1 MKSFIDF
8 QKEEVELDE
17 STHRIGDYITYGPS
31 GSNGGRIINKTA
43 THVIVQP
50 TNRDISD
57 KIENKDITRNH
68 RTNPITGHMK
78 KEEVEL
84 DEATVKTQKYSW
96 GTMKTVHQG
105 SDFSI
110 PLHPEHHQ
118 EIAKLKDQQEHKF
131 KDETGRHWTAKRSG
145 DDVHFKGA
153 NGGNSTTVKHS
164 TMSEEVELDEDTKY
178 TPRFEYR
185 QKVQPN
191 IDKHLDDRKTAGA
204 HTAIT
209 YHKQSDGSTHAKVQ
223 YRNISHT
230 NSSGVGPIQHKHF
243 SVNKDH
249 SVTPIKINEEQL
261 DEARGKV
268 VASYIQKAK
277 EAMKKKIDMKRK
289 TAQLNDPNSA
299 EKKIVKESDLDE
311 EQLDEL
317 SKDTLASYEK
327 KSRVAAHKHALA
339 SELKGLAADPAG
351 SYAHKMMADKRHAGW
366 KVAVKKLHTEE
377 SDLEEEQLDELSPK
391 TLGSYVKN
399 AHQDQKERSFS
410 AGYNNNETDKEI
422 LKDKKRDKNISKAV
436 NKLVHKANE
445 ELEIDEASRAKLSNY
460 ISAAKSDEKKDRSAG
475 IALAQKKKWG
485 DPKYGTVAAKVP
497 ANEEVEA
504 IDEIKLADLPVRKI
518 QGRAYGAST
527 PEPHAVDTMEGPRD
541 SELKKIAAEKKKKKF
556 SEMVNLYQ
564 DKGLKSLS
572 EMLAK
577 EEVTEDE
584 FNKEIEDA
592 KEKNAGKK
600 KNTEIAK
607 GAVQA
612 VKNEETEVVEYAL
625 DVDAIN
631 GVAIENIEERHM
643 TEPETKKKEE
653 IVKSMKKGLSGFKDR
668 YGDRAKEVMYA
679 TATARAK
686 GE

>member
-1 MKSFIDF
+1 MKSFIEF
-8 QKEEVELDE
+8 Q
-17 STHRIGDYITYGPS
+17 
-31 GSNGGRIINKTA
+31 
-43 THVIVQP
+43 
-50 TNRDISD
+50 
-57 KIENKDITRNH
+57 
-68 RTNPITGHMK
+68 

-96 GTMKTVHQG
+96 GTMKTVHHG

-131 KDETGRHWTAKRSG
+131 KDETGHHWTAKRSG

-164 TMSEEVELDEDTKY
+164 TMSEEAE
-178 TPRFEYR
+178 
-185 QKVQPN
+185 
-191 IDKHLDDRKTAGA
+191 
-204 HTAIT
+204 
-209 YHKQSDGSTHAKVQ
+209 
-223 YRNISHT
+223 
-230 NSSGVGPIQHKHF
+230 
-243 SVNKDH
+243 
-249 SVTPIKINEEQL
+249 L

-299 EKKIVKESDLDE
+299 EKKIVKESDLDV
-311 EQLDEL
+311 EQ
-317 SKDTLASYEK
+317 
-327 KSRVAAHKHALA
+327 
-339 SELKGLAADPAG
+339 
-351 SYAHKMMADKRHAGW
+351 
-366 KVAVKKLHTEE
+366 
-377 SDLEEEQLDELSPK
+377 
-391 TLGSYVKN
+391 
-399 AHQDQKERSFS
+399 
-410 AGYNNNETDKEI
+410 
-422 LKDKKRDKNISKAV
+422 
-436 NKLVHKANE
+436 
-445 ELEIDEASRAKLSNY
+445 IDEASRAKLTNY

-527 PEPHAVDTMEGPRD
+527 PEPHALDVMMGPTKRQ
-541 SELKKIAAEKKKKKF
+541 LLGVQAEKKKKKF

-612 VKNEETEVVEYAL
+612 VKNEETEVVEYEL